1 MFGECVA
8 QIKGRC
14 VGGEDVDLV
23 GRRCGDPVCD
33 VVEILVDVLL
43 VQRKSGDLEAGESSA
58 TRMPER
64 NTGRPWVI

>member
-33 VVEILVDVLL
+33 VGEILVDVLL
-43 VQRKSGDLEAGESSA
+43 VQRQTCDLEAGGKLGDAE
-58 TRMPER
+58 PER